1 MFGIPLLGRPFSI
14 MTAPENRKIMI
25 GIIGFLLLLSLFW
38 DFQKK
43 RRENKADDGA
53 AGGCCGRGAQ
63 GI

>member
-43 RRENKADDGA
+43 RRE
-53 AGGCCGRGAQ
+53 
-63 GI
+63 I